1 MNFSGI
7 LFVFFF
13 LYTFLSPALSYDPGS
28 GLKSLARGMLDSAKE
43 PEFFEWMRGIRRRI
57 HENPETGFQE
67 FKTSQLIRDEL
78 DLLGVKYKWPVAKT
92 GVVAW
97 IGSGSKPV
105 FGLRADTDALP
116 LQELVEW
123 EAKSKV
129 DGKMHACGH
138 DTHVAM
144 LLGAAKLLQSRKHQ
158 IKGTVKLVFQPGEE
172 GYGGAYEMLKDEI
185 LDDLDAI
192 LSVHVFPSIPSGG
205 IGARPG
211 TVLAG
216 AGLFTVTVHGQ
227 GSHAATPHLSK
238 DPVLAASSA
247 VVALQQ
253 IVSRE
258 MDPLEAGVVT
268 VGYIKGGHAQN
279 VIPQSAEFGG
289 TFRSLSNDGLL
300 FIQRRIKE
308 ISEAQASVY
317 QCKAEV
323 SFEKKEQE
331 KPSLHPVMKN
341 DEGLY
346 EHGKEVAEA
355 MIGKNNFH
363 DFPVTMGAEDFSFF
377 TQRTKA
383 AIFVLGIKNET
394 VGAGEPLHSPY
405 FFVDEEA
412 LPVGAALHAA
422 MAVSYLD
429 KHGHDH
435 DDHELKTEL

>member
-1 MNFSGI
+1 MSIF
-7 LFVFFF
+7 FVYSVVTFFF
-13 LYTFLSPALSYDPGS
+13 ILLLSSARSYDYGS
-28 GLKSLARGMLDSAKE
+28 GLESLARGMLESAKD
-43 PEFFEWMRGIRRRI
+43 PEFFEWMRGIRRTI

-67 FKTSQLIRDEL
+67 FKTSQLVRDEL
-78 DLLGVKYKWPVAKT
+78 DSLGVKYKWPVAKT

-105 FGLRADTDALP
+105 FGLRADMDALP

-123 EAKSKV
+123 ESKSKV

-144 LLGAAKLLQSRKHQ
+144 LLGAARLLQTSKHL

-185 LDDLDAI
+185 LDDLDGI

-205 IGARPG
+205 IGSRPG

-216 AGLFTVTVHGQ
+216 AGSFTVTVHGQ
-227 GSHAATPHLSK
+227 GSHAATPHFSK

-268 VGYIKGGHAQN
+268 VGYIEGGHAKN
-279 VIPQSAEFGG
+279 VIPESAKFGG

-300 FIQRRIKE
+300 YIQRRIKE

-317 QCKAEV
+317 RCKAEV
-323 SFEKKEQE
+323 NFEEK
-331 KPSLHPVMKN
+331 KPSLHPVMMN
-341 DEGLY
+341 DEGIY
-346 EHGKEVAEA
+346 EHGKKVAEA
-355 MIGKNNFH
+355 MIGKSNFH

-377 TQRTKA
+377 TQKTKA

-394 VGAGEPLHSPY
+394 LGAGKPLHSPY

-412 LPVGAALHAA
+412 LPLGAALHAA

-429 KHGHDH
+429 KHGHVH
-435 DDHELKTEL
+435 DDEVKSEL

>member
-1 MNFSGI
+1 MNFSGVFF
-7 LFVFFF
+7 LFFFF
-13 LYTFLSPALSYDPGS
+13 LLSPALLRYGSGS
-28 GLKSLARGMLDSAKE
+28 GLESLSRGMLDSAKE

-105 FGLRADTDALP
+105 FGLRADMDALP
-116 LQELVEW
+116 LQ
-123 EAKSKV
+123 
-129 DGKMHACGH
+129 
-138 DTHVAM
+138 
-144 LLGAAKLLQSRKHQ
+144 
-158 IKGTVKLVFQPGEE
+158 GTVKLVFQPGEE
-172 GYGGAYEMLKDEI
+172 GYGGAIEMLKDDI
-185 LDDLDAI
+185 LDDLDGI
-192 LSVHVFPSIPSGG
+192 LSVHVFPTIPSGG
-205 IGARPG
+205 IGSRPG

-216 AGLFTVTVHGQ
+216 AGVFTVTVHGQ

-268 VGYIKGGHAQN
+268 VGYIQGGHTQN
-279 VIPQSAEFGG
+279 VIPQSAKFGG

-308 ISEAQASVY
+308 PGGLRLRPISEAQAAVY

-323 SFEKKEQE
+323 DFGEKE
-331 KPSLHPVMKN
+331 PSLHPVMKN

-394 VGAGEPLHSPY
+394 LGAGKPLHSPY

-412 LPVGAALHAA
+412 LPLGAALHAA
-422 MAVSYLD
+422 MAVTYLD
-429 KHGHDH
+429 KHGN
-435 DDHELKTEL
+435 DHEVKTEL

>member
-1 MNFSGI
+1 MNLSGVFS
-7 LFVFFF
+7 LFFF
-13 LYTFLSPALSYDPGS
+13 LLPPALSYGSGS
-28 GLKSLARGMLDSAKE
+28 GLESLSRGMLDSAKE

-78 DLLGVKYKWPVAKT
+78 DSLGVKYKWPVAKT

-105 FGLRADTDALP
+105 FGLRADMDALP

-123 EAKSKV
+123 ESKSKV

-144 LLGAAKLLQSRKHQ
+144 LLGAAKLLQSRKHL

-172 GYGGAYEMLKDEI
+172 GHGGAIEMLKDDV
-185 LDDLDAI
+185 LDDLDGI
-192 LSVHVFPSIPSGG
+192 LSVHVFPTIPSGG

-227 GSHAATPHLSK
+227 GSHAATPHFSK

-268 VGYIKGGHAQN
+268 VGYIQGGHAQN
-279 VIPQSAEFGG
+279 VIPQSAKFGG

-308 ISEAQASVY
+308 ITEAQAAVY

-323 SFEKKEQE
+323 DFGEKE
-331 KPSLHPVMKN
+331 PSLHPVMKN

-394 VGAGEPLHSPY
+394 LGAGKPLHSPY
-405 FFVDEEA
+405 FFVDEET
-412 LPVGAALHAA
+412 LPLGAALHAA

-429 KHGHDH
+429 KHGNGNDR
-435 DDHELKTEL
+435 EVKTEL

>member
-1 MNFSGI
+1 MNFSGVFF
-7 LFVFFF
+7 LFFFFFF
-13 LYTFLSPALSYDPGS
+13 LLSPALSYGS
-28 GLKSLARGMLDSAKE
+28 GSGIESLSRGMLDSAKE

-105 FGLRADTDALP
+105 FGLRADMDALP

-123 EAKSKV
+123 ESKSKV

-144 LLGAAKLLQSRKHQ
+144 LLGAAKLLQSRKHL

-172 GYGGAYEMLKDEI
+172 GYGGAIEMLKDDI
-185 LDDLDAI
+185 LDDLDGI
-192 LSVHVFPSIPSGG
+192 LSVHVFPTIPSGG
-205 IGARPG
+205 IGSRPG

-268 VGYIKGGHAQN
+268 VGYIQGGHTQN
-279 VIPQSAEFGG
+279 VIPQSAKFGG

-308 ISEAQASVY
+308 ISEAQAAVY
-317 QCKAEV
+317 LCKAEV
-323 SFEKKEQE
+323 DFGEKE
-331 KPSLHPVMKN
+331 PSLHPVMKN

-394 VGAGEPLHSPY
+394 LGAGKPLHSPY

-412 LPVGAALHAA
+412 LPLGAALHAA
-422 MAVSYLD
+422 MAVTYLD
-429 KHGHDH
+429 KHGN
-435 DDHELKTEL
+435 DHEVKTEL

>member
-1 MNFSGI
+1 
-7 LFVFFF
+7 
-13 LYTFLSPALSYDPGS
+13 
-28 GLKSLARGMLDSAKE
+28 
-43 PEFFEWMRGIRRRI
+43 MRGIRRRI

-67 FKTSQLIRDEL
+67 FKTSQLVRDEL
-78 DLLGVKYKWPVAKT
+78 DSLGVKYKWPVAKT

-105 FGLRADTDALP
+105 FELRADMDALP
-116 LQELVEW
+116 LQAYRFELVEW
-123 EAKSKV
+123 ESKSKV
-129 DGKMHACGH
+129 HGEMHACGN

-172 GYGGAYEMLKDEI
+172 GYAGAYEMLKDEI
-185 LDDLDAI
+185 LDDLDGI
-192 LSVHVFPSIPSGG
+192 LSVHVLPTIPSGG

-216 AGLFTVTVHGQ
+216 AGLFSVTVHGQ
-227 GSHAATPHLSK
+227 GSHAATPHLSR

-258 MDPLEAGVVT
+258 LDPLEAG
-268 VGYIKGGHAQN
+268 N
-279 VIPQSAEFGG
+279 VIPQSAKFGG

-300 FIQRRIKE
+300 FIQRRIRE

-317 QCKAEV
+317 QCTAEV
-323 SFEKKEQE
+323 NFEQK

-346 EHGKEVAEA
+346 EHGKQVAEA

-377 TQRTKA
+377 TQKTKA
-383 AIFVLGIKNET
+383 AIFVVGIKNET
-394 VGAGEPLHSPY
+394 LGAGQPLHSPY

-429 KHGHDH
+429 KHGHGFDR
-435 DDHELKTEL
+435 EVKSETIWSQTKLYR